1 MFWNGFGE
9 MLKAIKVTISA
20 IVIFVIGLVGFIYLT
35 PVQATHL
42 ALDAERYHAGLA
54 RKEITLSNGQHYVY
68 LEGGTGEPLMLLHGF
83 GADKDNFTRIARWL
97 TPHYHVI
104 IPDLLGFGE
113 SSHPFDVDYNPD
125 VQAERLHLFAQAMGV
140 GALHLGGS
148 SMGGQISMTY
158 AIKYPLE
165 VRSLWLID
173 PAGIWNAPKSELAR
187 LVLEQGRNPLIA
199 KNEDEFANTFSF
211 VMSDPPFIPRPML
224 NVIAQGPINNV
235 ALAEKIFHQIAT
247 YSVEG
252 GVVGIGTPTFIVW
265 GDQDRAINVGTA
277 EILHKLISHSQL
289 SIMHGLGHLP
299 MVERPQQCAEE
310 YLQFRARVND
320 NQAHS
325 ISMR

>member
-1 MFWNGFGE
+1 V
-9 MLKAIKVTISA
+9 KAIKISISTIL
-20 IVIFVIGLVGFIYLT
+20 IVVLGLLGFVYLM
-35 PVQATHL
+35 PVQATRM

-97 TPHYHVI
+97 TPHYRVI
-104 IPDLLGFGE
+104 VPDLLGFGE
-113 SSHPFDVDYNPD
+113 SSHPFKEDYSPAA
-125 VQAERLHLFAQAMGV
+125 QADRLHQLAQALGV

-148 SMGGQISMTY
+148 SMGGQIAMTY

-165 VRSLWLID
+165 VRSLWLLD
-173 PAGIWNAPKSELAR
+173 PAGIWSAPKSELAK
-187 LVLEQGRNPLIA
+187 LVLEQGLNPLIA

-235 ALAEKIFHQIAT
+235 ALEEKIFHQIAT
-247 YSVEG
+247 YSVEA
-252 GVVGIGTPTFIVW
+252 GVAGIDTPTFIVW
-265 GDQDRAINVGTA
+265 GDQDRAINVGTG
-277 EILHKLISHSQL
+277 EILHKLIQHSLL

-310 YLQFRARVND
+310 YLQFRAHMND
-320 NQAHS
+320 SQVHS